1 MRFISAILAMTITTI
16 AEAQVIFAIVGG
28 HRIGINLLTRQLV
41 NLNNYE
47 QKILSDIRTEE

>member
-1 MRFISAILAMTITTI
+1 MKIISAILAMTITTI

-28 HRIGINLLTRQLV
+28 HRIGINLSTRQLV